1 MGLSACGSDKSD
13 PQEPPAP
20 EVIGSHVPSPDWRD
34 QIIYFLMIDR
44 FNDGDRAN
52 NDQGTG
58 EYDPRSEKKFSG
70 GDLAGVEQKIDYIQ
84 GLGATA
90 VWTTPPVAN
99 QWWDPA
105 QNYGGYHGYWAR
117 DLQKVDEHFGDL
129 KSYQALAKSLH
140 AKGMYLIQDVVV
152 NHLGNFFTYSGT
164 YDPANPCQG
173 FELIPGALA
182 AGQSLPAPL
191 AQNDC
196 NNSSN
201 FNAAI
206 TGRRR
211 SRITTTALRS

>member
-1 MGLSACGSDKSD
+1 MEKNRVFKLSALAIGLVMGLSACGSDKSD

-99 QWWDPA
+99 QWWDSA
-105 QNYGGYHGYWAR
+105 
-117 DLQKVDEHFGDL
+117 
-129 KSYQALAKSLH
+129 
-140 AKGMYLIQDVVV
+140 
-152 NHLGNFFTYSGT
+152 
-164 YDPANPCQG
+164 
-173 FELIPGALA
+173 
-182 AGQSLPAPL
+182 
-191 AQNDC
+191 
-196 NNSSN
+196 
-201 FNAAI
+201 
-206 TGRRR
+206 
-211 SRITTTALRS
+211 